1 MKTAIAQFFWGALGF
16 VVLVG
21 FSLVGQWLAPLLPI
35 ALPAPL
41 IGMLL
46 LLMALVINGKT
57 PAGLDFAAKPLL
69 GHMSLLFVPAILG
82 IWHYQELIRSNW
94 LALSLAVV
102 VTTIVALAVTA
113 WLMEKIQRSTH

>member
-1 MKTAIAQFFWGALGF
+1 MKTAIAQFFLGALGF

-21 FSLVGQWLAPLLPI
+21 FSLVGQWLAPFLPI

-57 PAGLDFAAKPLL
+57 PAGLDLAAKPLL

-102 VTTIVALAVTA
+102 VTTIVALAITA
-113 WLMEKIQRSTH
+113 WLMEKIQSSTH